1 MSVTRCNNDSHAFL
15 HHDQRSSVQG
25 NFVKQVSAFVAS
37 FEELGNPF
45 TDDTDQL
52 VVLDTKVIGS
62 NANVQALYSADKIG
76 SDQYNLFVKERFV
89 DRTKNV
95 NDPIP
100 QNKLVF
106 FSRASE
112 RRKVNPN
119 SKLAAARNDCNLF
132 SRLFI
137 ACQTRSGHLDVFF
150 QHENQLYPSSISD
163 NDTVTRSCQTAA
175 NVQQAQNRHMEY
187 PKYAAAWKSSTTW

>member
-25 NFVKQVSAFVAS
+25 NFVKQVSALVAS

-89 DRTKNV
+89 DHTKNV
-95 NDPIP
+95 IHPIP
-100 QNKLVF
+100 QNKLFF
-106 FSRASE
+106 FSRLLNA
-112 RRKVNPN
+112 V
-119 SKLAAARNDCNLF
+119 KL
-132 SRLFI
+132 I
-137 ACQTRSGHLDVFF
+137 QTVKLLLHVM
-150 QHENQLYPSSISD
+150 
-163 NDTVTRSCQTAA
+163 TAICF
-175 NVQQAQNRHMEY
+175 RGY
-187 PKYAAAWKSSTTW
+187 L